1 LVSDV
6 AHAYFD
12 LLALDREAEI
22 DRRTLASR
30 QASLELVR
38 HRDDDGLASDLDV
51 KRAEEVLAAAAATV
65 PGVERR
71 IGQTENRLSILL
83 GQNPG
88 PIQCGGLLHR
98 QQMPPEIPA
107 GPPAVLLERRPDR
120 PSRRNW
126 EKVYGEPARP

>member
-1 LVSDV
+1 MSDV

-30 QASLELVR
+30 QESLELVR
-38 HRDDDGLASDLDV
+38 HRYDDGPASDLDV
-51 KRAEEVLAAAAATV
+51 KRAEEVLAAAATV
-65 PGVERR
+65 PDVERR

-88 PIQCGGLLHR
+88 PIQRGGLLHR

-107 GPPAVLLERRPDR
+107 GLPAALLERSPDR

-126 EKVYGEPARP
+126 EKVYGEPARS